1 MPVYIQI
8 SLSTRTSS
16 AFNANLSNDH
26 AWTVSEK
33 AGMNMNSEH
42 LLFVS
47 TTKVLIE
54 TESLIIDESTVISVV
69 EYFQVKIYEILL
81 IKYGSIQFYTLFLL
95 KSKQHFY
102 N

>member
-8 SLSTRTSS
+8 SLSSRTSS

-47 TTKVLIE
+47 TTKVSIE

-81 IKYGSIQFYTLFLL
+81 IKYASITILCSIFTEIKATFL
-95 KSKQHFY
+95 
-102 N
+102 